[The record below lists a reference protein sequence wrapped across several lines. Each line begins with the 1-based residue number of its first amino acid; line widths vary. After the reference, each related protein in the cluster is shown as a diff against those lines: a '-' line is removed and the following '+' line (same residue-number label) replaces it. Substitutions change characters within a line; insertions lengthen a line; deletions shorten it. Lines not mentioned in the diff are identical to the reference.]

1 MSQCVSERLIRFRG
15 LAMPVP
21 LVTPSGLRATTIRWA
36 CSVLAMLC
44 CQLAL
49 VATVSA
55 EDTPWLLYRNDQ
67 DGFELRFPPNFVPGT
82 YKRSLPSNFVR
93 ELRDPGRREPFEEAI
108 VLVDRARAGLRD
120 LSALPSGEITAVTIE
135 VLSRP
140 EAESRIALGRQVYGQ
155 EVVEVTIGSQ
165 RRHKF
170 PGFPGPN
177 GTGAFYYLVPLRNDT
192 ALEFT
197 AHRKFL
203 EPPLGDT
210 GYDRVVEQII
220 GTLRLFPR

>member
-1 MSQCVSERLIRFRG
+1 
-15 LAMPVP
+15 MPW
-21 LVTPSGLRATTIRWA
+21 R
-36 CSVLAMLC
+36 
-44 CQLAL
+44 
-49 VATVSA
+49 
-55 EDTPWLLYRNDQ
+55 LYRNDQ
-67 DGFELRFPPNFVPGT
+67 DSFELRFPPNFVPGT
-82 YKRSLPSNFVR
+82 YKRGLPPNLAREVR
-93 ELRDPGRREPFEEAI
+93 DAGSRKPFEEAI

-120 LSALPSGEITAVTIE
+120 LSSLPSGEITAVTIE

-140 EAESRIALGRQVYGQ
+140 EAASRMALGRQVYGP
-155 EVVEVTIGSQ
+155 EVVEVAIGSQ

-177 GTGAFYYLVPLRNDT
+177 GAGAFYYLVPLRNDA